1 MINVQIENGIAIP
14 IVFHRVFESQIHNH
28 SQNPIVRLDLKEHEH
43 PILLNVLDQKDLM
56 NEDFPKHFLLP
67 QKPEDILALD

>member
-14 IVFHRVFESQIHNH
+14 IFCHPVFESQIHNH
-28 SQNPIVRLDLKEHEH
+28 SQNPIDQLDSIEPEP
-43 PILLNVLDQKDLM
+43 PIRQSALDQKDLM